1 MRTVLMRAWPCS
13 LSPIPR
19 ATRASEFN
27 PAVQPFRPRALA
39 GAPEPIRLLIIA
51 HLCNGVAL
59 GVGLSSDCHGMTW
72 LRVLTVIDQTEQDL
86 LRRIGRG
93 EWKDALPAFKQ
104 LAPQLGISV
113 LTLGRA
119 VKQLARRG
127 VLVSQG
133 PRRPFKI
140 DARALP
146 VAAANHAAH
155 APLGARRHDREGA

>member
-1 MRTVLMRAWPCS
+1 M
-13 LSPIPR
+13 
-19 ATRASEFN
+19 TR
-27 PAVQPFRPRALA
+27 
-39 GAPEPIRLLIIA
+39 
-51 HLCNGVAL
+51 
-59 GVGLSSDCHGMTW
+59 

-93 EWKDALPAFKQ
+93 EWRDDLPAFKQ
-104 LAPQLGISV
+104 LARISIP
-113 LTLGRA
+113 TLGRA
-119 VKQLARRG
+119 VNRLARRG

-140 DARALP
+140 NARALP